1 MESEQQTDTEIFD
14 KWMAI
19 KLILIKTNSLQHT
32 IVWYQVK
39 SMLFEKSVQ
48 IFASIKNWDYQFST
62 YSI

>member
-1 MESEQQTDTEIFD
+1 MESEQQNTEIFD

-19 KLILIKTNSLQHT
+19 KLTLIKTNSLQHT

-39 SMLFEKSVQ
+39 SILFEKSVQ